1 MKASVHCE
9 IGNSF
14 RASAKAN
21 FTEEPKAITDLSRSL
36 QEEYAN
42 TTNDKFQPADTQA
55 YASIAVVVLLTITA
69 INVLGEV
76 SVVMESLALK
86 AFHYLTSSQLCLKIK
101 NI

>member
-21 FTEEPKAITDLSRSL
+21 FTEEPKAITDLSCSL

-42 TTNDKFQPADTQA
+42 TTNDKFQPAHTQA

-76 SVVMESLALK
+76 SVVIRSA
-86 AFHYLTSSQLCLKIK
+86 CL
-101 NI
+101 